1 MFDRFPRPGDQPFI
15 FERAVGFTSQKANLK
30 VILEGTI
37 IEIYVNDR
45 VALST
50 RGYDAKGKKL
60 GLFVSNGKAL
70 FTNMKV
76 ATTG

>member
-1 MFDRFPRPGDQPFI
+1 M
-15 FERAVGFTSQKANLK
+15 FERPVDLTSQKANLK
-30 VILEGTI
+30 VVLEGTI

-50 RGYDAKGKKL
+50 RGYDAKGKSL
-60 GLFVSNGKAL
+60 GFFVSNGKAT
-70 FTNMKV
+70 FTNIKV